1 MVSLFCECCSQLKDF
16 TFFIERVYFLSA
28 STSNLN
34 SSIGEEYNKD
44 EAFFDCVFRGGSY
57 LRDQYVS
64 APFNLGFYFSAY
76 ADYSIERAKTPL
88 YMNYLDNG
96 DFEYKIG
103 SDFITPLG
111 KEKINNLPLA
121 SEISSFVSK
130 ELFFPNDD
138 RSDYF
143 YFFIPVF
150 FDFTKYTSLFSFTD
164 FSCYTSPS
172 PFFVSDFRLGLANS
186 YYSGIHTKAFNIFS
200 ILSDLVN
207 RSLVYE
213 IDNFIPIFSE
223 ALYYFYS
230 KFFISVTNFDFLRSY
245 FSVYRFSKKDYY
257 AYLQNYAAARQ

>member
-111 KEKINNLPLA
+111 KEKINNRFLYHYLTCLWLLKFLLLFLK
-121 SEISSFVSK
+121 SYSFQMMIGAII
-130 ELFFPNDD
+130 
-138 RSDYF
+138 
-143 YFFIPVF
+143 FI
-150 FDFTKYTSLFSFTD
+150 SLFPSFLILQNILLY
-164 FSCYTSPS
+164 FLLLI
-172 PFFVSDFRLGLANS
+172 FLVILRLALFLFLILGLVLL
-186 YYSGIHTKAFNIFS
+186 ILIILVFILKLLIFF
-200 ILSDLVN
+200 L
-207 RSLVYE
+207 
-213 IDNFIPIFSE
+213 
-223 ALYYFYS
+223 FYL
-230 KFFISVTNFDFLRSY
+230 IW
-245 FSVYRFSKKDYY
+245 
-257 AYLQNYAAARQ
+257 